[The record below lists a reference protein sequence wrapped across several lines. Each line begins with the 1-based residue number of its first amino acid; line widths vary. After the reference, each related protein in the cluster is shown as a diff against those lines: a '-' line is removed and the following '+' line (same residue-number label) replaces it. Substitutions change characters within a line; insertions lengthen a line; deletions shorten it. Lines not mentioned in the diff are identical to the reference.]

1 MFDHI
6 HEQNQWKTVVWVDAE
21 EYQRI
26 AQIPLVAHVE
36 TLKDSLV
43 HKNTC
48 KKEILTSILDVHF
61 GLNYHTS
68 VVI

>member
-26 AQIPLVAHVE
+26 ARVPLVVHVE

-43 HKNTC
+43 HKNAC